1 MTKTYL
7 ALAFLITSL
16 LAGDAYGE
24 ASAEKYLDTYKKST
38 GKERFV
44 SLMYIAGMGIGITWM
59 ESEVASLPQKK
70 YSAYQRNYQ

>member
-24 ASAEKYLDTYKKST
+24 ASARSMTVVET
-38 GKERFV
+38 
-44 SLMYIAGMGIGITWM
+44 
-59 ESEVASLPQKK
+59 
-70 YSAYQRNYQ
+70 